1 VTAVTTPA
9 HPADGARGG
18 GARGGPGARGRILAA
33 ARVLFHRRGI
43 NATGIAELCAA
54 AHVSKRSLYVHFRTK
69 DDVVAAYLDGFED
82 DRSHPPAAVLAR
94 TDLAPRARLLELFT
108 ALADDSH
115 PMRGSPVLNAAV
127 ELADPAHPVHR
138 LAAEHHRRFS
148 ERLANLARE
157 AGARDADRVGR
168 RLALL
173 YDGAAAQIVV
183 GDSPE
188 PAAEA
193 RALAAALLRA
203 AID

>member
-9 HPADGARGG
+9 HPAD

-138 LAAEHHRRFS
+138 LAAEHHRRFT
-148 ERLANLARE
+148 ERLANLYFTFI
-157 AGARDADRVGR
+157 RDVFGLNVVSFGGCASTP
-168 RLALL
+168 
-173 YDGAAAQIVV
+173 IVRPSRFSSSST
-183 GDSPE
+183 SPNMSS
-188 PAAEA
+188 PMP
-193 RALAAALLRA
+193 
-203 AID
+203 